1 MARATIKPDPETKER
16 LRGLKR
22 DSETWDDLLNRLAE
36 YGELVEDH
44 N

>member
-1 MARATIKPDPETKER
+1 LARVNIKTDETTRDR
-16 LRGLKR
+16 LQSLKR

-36 YGELVEDH
+36 YGELVEQ